1 MIIKTIG
8 VKRPIFTDDGGNP
21 LHTRIGMHLFRQET
35 GFTAKELARAT
46 GASVRTVNGW
56 YAGRR
61 PTGWAM
67 QQMARILNAH
77 RLLNNNQK

>member
-1 MIIKTIG
+1 MTIKTIG
-8 VKRPIFTDDGGNP
+8 VKRPVFVDDGGNP
-21 LHTRIGMHLFRQET
+21 LPTGIGMNLFRAET

-46 GASVRTVNGW
+46 GVSVRTVNGW

-67 QQMARILNAH
+67 QQMAHILEAH
-77 RLLNNNQK
+77 RLLSNK